1 MNDIFRLSELL
12 EDEKCIVKS
21 IDANTDIRRRLQDM
35 GLIPG
40 THVQCVFKSP
50 YGDPTAYLIRGALV
64 ALRCEDA
71 ENILVY
77 SKMGG
82 V

>member
-1 MNDIFRLSELL
+1 MCDILRLSEIS

-21 IDANTDIRRRLQDM
+21 IEANVDIRRRLQDM

-40 THVQCVFKSP
+40 TLVQCVFKSP

-64 ALRCEDA
+64 ALRKTDA
-71 ENILVY
+71 DNILVSY
-77 SKMGG
+77 GMGD

>member
-1 MNDIFRLSELL
+1 MCDIFRLSELS

-21 IDANTDIRRRLQDM
+21 IDSDPDIRRRLQDM

-40 THVQCVFKSP
+40 TCVQCVFKSP

-64 ALRCEDA
+64 ALREEDA
-71 ENILVY
+71 DNIIVC
-77 SKMGG
+77 SEIGG

>member
-1 MNDIFRLSELL
+1 MCDIFRLSELM
-12 EDEKCIVKS
+12 EDEICIVKS
-21 IDANTDIRRRLQDM
+21 INASTDIRRRLQDM

-40 THVQCVFKSP
+40 TRVQCVFKSP

-64 ALRCEDA
+64 ALRKKDA

-77 SKMGG
+77 NKMGG

>member
-1 MNDIFRLSELL
+1 MCNILRLSEIS

-21 IDANTDIRRRLQDM
+21 IDANDDIRRRLQDM

-40 THVQCVFKSP
+40 TKIQCVFKSP

-64 ALRCEDA
+64 ALRKTDA
-71 ENILVY
+71 DNIFVSY
-77 SKMGG
+77 GMGDD
-82 V
+82 

>member
-1 MNDIFRLSELL
+1 MNDILRLSDIL
-12 EDEKCIVKS
+12 EDEICIVKS
-21 IDANTDIRRRLQDM
+21 VDANTDIRRRLQDM

-40 THVQCVFKSP
+40 TCVQCVFKSP

-64 ALRCEDA
+64 ALRKADA
-71 ENILVY
+71 ENIFVCTE
-77 SKMGG
+77 MDG